1 MRYKI
6 TALALAALAFTACK
20 KDEEAAPDDHSHDPA
35 TANVS
40 LGFSLMQGGNDYTL
54 DSLLTDS
61 LGHKI
66 KLSSL
71 RFFVSG
77 IHAEDDADVMVGDW
91 DDAYLLVDA
100 NNASNTFALGS
111 ITAAHIHQFHF
122 ALGLDSATN
131 HADPTVAEAPLND
144 ASMHWNWN
152 PAAGYKFL
160 VVEGR
165 VDDDGDGVVDAGD
178 PEIVYHCAT
187 DALLTEAHAH
197 EDHALANAENYVA
210 PVHVDLSLL
219 FAGID
224 AVTTTSG
231 MGAEAVNLRL
241 MQNLAGSIDGAE

>member
-40 LGFSLMQGGNDYTL
+40 LGFSLMQGENDYTL

-66 KLSSL
+66 KLNTL

-77 IHAEDDADVMVGDW
+77 IHAEDDADVVVGEW

-100 NNASNTFALGS
+100 GNSANTFALGS

-122 ALGLDSATN
+122 SLGLDSATN

-197 EDHALANAENYVA
+197 EHHDVVSGENYVA
-210 PVHVDLSLL
+210 PVHVDLAQL

-224 AVTTTSG
+224 AVTTTGG
-231 MGAEAVNLRL
+231 MGDTPVNVRL

>member
-1 MRYKI
+1 MDLKI

-20 KDEEAAPDDHSHDPA
+20 KDDDAPDDHSHDPA
-35 TANVS
+35 TATVS
-40 LGFSLMQGGNDYTL
+40 LGFSLMQGENGYTL

-100 NNASNTFALGS
+100 ANASNTFALGS

-122 ALGLDSATN
+122 SLGLDSATN

-144 ASMHWNWN
+144 GSMHWNWN
-152 PAAGYKFL
+152 QAAGYKFL

-178 PEIVYHCAT
+178 PEVVYHCAM

-197 EDHALANAENYVA
+197 EDHELVSGENYVA
-210 PVHVDLSLL
+210 PVHVDLAQL

-224 AVTTTSG
+224 AVATTNG
-231 MGAEAVNLRL
+231 MGAEPVNARL
-241 MQNLAGSIDGAE
+241 MQNLAGSIDGME